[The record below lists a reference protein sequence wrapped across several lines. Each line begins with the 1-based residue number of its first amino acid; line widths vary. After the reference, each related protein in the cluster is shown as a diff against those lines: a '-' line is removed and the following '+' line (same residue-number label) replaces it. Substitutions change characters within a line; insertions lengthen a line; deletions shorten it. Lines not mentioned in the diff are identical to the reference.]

1 MLKRFIQ
8 NHPLLFCLT
17 IAIILRFFAVIFSRG
32 YMAHDDHFENVRMAY
47 LWFSGD
53 MFKAD
58 GTLTWIGA
66 PAGGISRSTFYPL
79 LLFLMMKVFAIFGVV
94 DLNLFMYFNRGLHAI
109 LSLLVVVLGFK
120 YVKMQADRKAAT
132 ICGLLLAGHFL
143 MPFMS
148 VRNLI
153 EVVSGE
159 ILLPSLFLSYL
170 ALKKN
175 EDIYHLYAG
184 LLMGLAWMIRPQVL
198 FAMLPI
204 PFIILFVQ
212 KRFRPLLLY
221 LSSFSVIVLAQ
232 GVLDTFTVGKFL
244 GSQIN
249 YVIGNWKHPHDISQ
263 PVYQFLLLALGVF
276 IPPFSI
282 VFLGS
287 IFHKK
292 VIGNNLVLSSATLSF
307 FVIHSLI
314 NNKQERFLLPIF
326 PELVI
331 LGVLGLFYLYQKK
344 GWYFKKDGLRKT
356 LWGVFAVFNIL
367 LLIPTTLNYSHKD
380 RVEPLVF
387 LSRQKDVR
395 GIVFDCT
402 EKDIFIPYCYLGTSK
417 PFFRITE
424 WEELEKIAET
434 ENPNYVVIFSD
445 NALEKHLVNLERY
458 LGKVEIIKYVNASLV
473 DQTLHFLNPKHNK
486 TKGAWVGKRVVR

>member
-1 MLKRFIQ
+1 
-8 NHPLLFCLT
+8 
-17 IAIILRFFAVIFSRG
+17 
-32 YMAHDDHFENVRMAY
+32 MAHDDHFENVRMAY

-53 MFKAD
+53 MFKAN

-79 LLFLMMKVFAIFGVV
+79 LLFLMMKFFSVFGVV

-109 LSLLVVVLGFK
+109 FSLVLIVFGFK
-120 YVKMQADRKAAT
+120 YVEMQADKKTAT

-153 EVVSGE
+153 EMVSGE

-175 EDIYHLYAG
+175 KDSYHFYAG
-184 LLMGLAWMIRPQVL
+184 LLMGLAWMVRPQVF

-204 PFIILFVQ
+204 PFVILFTE
-212 KRFRPLLLY
+212 KKFKPLFLY
-221 LSSFSVIVLAQ
+221 ISSFCVIVLAQ
-232 GVLDTFTVGKFL
+232 GILDVFTVGKFL
-244 GSQIN
+244 GSQID
-249 YVIGNWKHPHDISQ
+249 YVIGNWKHPYDINR
-263 PVYQFLLLALGVF
+263 PIYQFLLLALGIF

-287 IFHKK
+287 VFQKK
-292 VIGNNLVLSSATLSF
+292 VIKNNLVLFSATLSF
-307 FVIHSLI
+307 FIIHSLI
-314 NNKQERFLLPIF
+314 KNKQERFLLPIF

-331 LGVLGLFYLYQKK
+331 LGVLGLFYLYQKE
-344 GWYFKKDGLRKT
+344 GWYFKKQGLRKT
-356 LWGVFAVFNIL
+356 LWGFFIVCNVL

-380 RVEPLVF
+380 RIEPLVF
-387 LSRQKDVR
+387 LSKQQDVK

-402 EKDIFIPYCYLGTSK
+402 EKDIFIPYCYLGLNRPPVFK
-417 PFFRITE
+417 ITK
-424 WEELEKIAET
+424 WEELQKTTQT
-434 ENPNYVVIFSD
+434 ENPNYVVIFSED
-445 NALEKHLVNLERY
+445 KLDEHLANLEKYMGEV
-458 LGKVEIIKYVNASLV
+458 KVIKYVKASLV

-486 TKGAWVGKRVVR
+486 TNQAWVGKKTETE